1 MRVRISKFRR
11 YAILCLLCIF
21 LYSCVRT
28 DMAHTGVDTN
38 ASDLQRS
45 SAAQQNSGSQQ
56 SPDNPQ
62 PTETQSGSAP
72 LTSSAAPAASY
83 VPNTA
88 LYPEEDLYTG
98 WNPGYSFI
106 YTEGS
111 RERIW
116 EEDVVSFANTLL
128 SPYGGHIYLDD
139 REFAITTN
147 ELTKN
152 IDPQLM
158 NKFDPVKQKKFVS
171 FINHILREI
180 AVRDDEDITYMI
192 SESLTGIG
200 DVHTYIRFPYV
211 EESYPFVFEIL
222 EDAEGRPG
230 VYCTSTI
237 KDYEGALGKKL
248 ISINGLPMD
257 ELIRRLERLEAF
269 ENPYLHERGLFERER
284 LNYGKLKYLGI
295 VESEEALFE
304 FEGGHAFRV
313 APIAAADYSTD
324 EYRKKRVRMWHW
336 MERLSYERADA
347 LAYWYRV
354 IDEDQIIYARLT
366 KFLPFPEYEVFQ
378 DGLFLSDYDYAVWDA
393 EHLNMYEFL
402 GELTQQCKEKG
413 EDYKLIID
421 LRGNPGGYPFP
432 DLKSLRLF
440 REVGNPIYIFTDE
453 GSASCSC
460 FATFGIKAFVP
471 NTTIVGSPT
480 AQPVNFPLGKA
491 PVITFRI
498 VEPNTYRYS
507 NGFTYLDGN
516 NTDDAIFPDVLLYQ
530 KYDDFVN
537 HIDTLYEW
545 VKNHR

>member
-1 MRVRISKFRR
+1 MRSE
-11 YAILCLLCIF
+11 
-21 LYSCVRT
+21 
-28 DMAHTGVDTN
+28 
-38 ASDLQRS
+38 
-45 SAAQQNSGSQQ
+45 NS
-56 SPDNPQ
+56 
-62 PTETQSGSAP
+62 P
-72 LTSSAAPAASY
+72 LTSSGALGISY

-98 WNPGYSFI
+98 WNPAYSFI

-116 EEDVVSFANTLL
+116 EEDVVAFANTLL

-139 REFAITTN
+139 REFAVTITAMTQ
-147 ELTKN
+147 N
-152 IDPQLM
+152 IKPQMM
-158 NKFDPVKQKKFVS
+158 NKFDPLKQKKFIS
-171 FINHILREI
+171 FINQILREI

-192 SESLTGIG
+192 TESLTGIG
-200 DVHTYIRFPYV
+200 DVHTYIRFPHG
-211 EESYPFVFEIL
+211 EESYPFAFEIL
-222 EDAEGRPG
+222 EDAEGQPG

-237 KDYEGALGKKL
+237 RDYEDALGKKL
-248 ISINGLPMD
+248 ISINDIPMD
-257 ELIRRLERLEAF
+257 ELITRLERLEAF
-269 ENPYLHERGLFERER
+269 ENPYLHERALFERKS

-304 FEGGHAFRV
+304 FEGGQAFRTV
-313 APIAAADYSTD
+313 PIAAADYLTE
-324 EYRKKRVRMWHW
+324 EYRKKKVGMWPGK
-336 MERLSYERADA
+336 ERLSYEKADA
-347 LAYWYRV
+347 LGYWYRV

-378 DGLFLSDYDYAVWDA
+378 DGLYLSDYDYATWDA

-402 GELTQQCKEKG
+402 EELALQCREKG
-413 EDYKLIID
+413 ESYRLIID
-421 LRGNPGGYPFP
+421 LRGNSGGYPFP
-432 DLKSLRLF
+432 DLKSLRQF

-460 FATFGIKAFVP
+460 FATFGLKEFVP
-471 NTTIVGSPT
+471 NTTVVGSPT

-498 VEPNTYRYS
+498 VKPDTYRYS
-507 NGFTYLDGN
+507 NSFTYLDGN